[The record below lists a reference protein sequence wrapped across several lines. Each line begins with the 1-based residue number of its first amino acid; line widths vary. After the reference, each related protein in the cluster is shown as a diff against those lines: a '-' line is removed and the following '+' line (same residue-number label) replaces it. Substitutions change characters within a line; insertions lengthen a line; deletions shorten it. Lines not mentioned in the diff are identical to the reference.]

1 MNTNYK
7 QLLYTSLSY
16 ILAKLWLLVNY
27 YLWWIFEATQS
38 GFQSVTLGYILQLKS
53 VFINTDLNNQFSSFD
68 QLVVQKLLLWYSIAK

>member
-38 GFQSVTLGYILQLKS
+38 VSQSVTLGYILQLKS
-53 VFINTDLNNQFSSFD
+53 VFINTDLNNQFPSFD
-68 QLVVQKLLLWYSIAK
+68 QLVVQKLLFWYSIAK